1 MQKPSRQNIRRPGLA
16 TPPLTST
23 TRREGRRCIRGTK
36 QPGDRRTKPY
46 WKAALKEEKAQGGT
60 GWNTQR
66 DKRLFFQR
74 SAVVIARANAHMI
87 KSATA
92 AATRIGRM
100 GA

>member
-1 MQKPSRQNIRRPGLA
+1 MQKPSRQNIRRPGL
-16 TPPLTST
+16 TPT